1 MRRTDDIESDDERE
15 IIVVVADVVVTWTSE
30 KRRQRCFWESIVVVV
45 VHATPLFE
53 EKNGTTDAVRRGERT
68 VHFGV
73 VRRTRS
79 RTAHI

>member
-30 KRRQRCFWESIVVVV
+30 RRQRCFWESIVVVVV

>member
-15 IIVVVADVVVTWTSE
+15 IIIIAEDDVVVVTWTS
-30 KRRQRCFWESIVVVV
+30 RRQRCLWESIVVV

-53 EKNGTTDAVRRGERT
+53 EKNGTDAVRRGERT

>member
-30 KRRQRCFWESIVVVV
+30 RRQRCFWESIVVV

-53 EKNGTTDAVRRGERT
+53 EKNGTDAVRRGERT

>member
-45 VHATPLFE
+45 HATPLFE

>member
-15 IIVVVADVVVTWTSE
+15 IIIVVVADVVVTWTSK
-30 KRRQRCFWESIVVVV
+30 KRRQRYFWESIVVV

>member
-15 IIVVVADVVVTWTSE
+15 IIVVVADVVVTWTLGKTSAV
-30 KRRQRCFWESIVVVV
+30 FLGDIVVVVV

-73 VRRTRS
+73 ARRTRS